1 MRFVSS
7 ETVVELIVASQFTHI
22 SHYTFPAWTNSGD
35 ANSAPF
41 FKGVFVG
48 VADHTNA
55 AFLLLKADFIAGF
68 DSQGSANLHRNSDL
82 PLAGDL
88 GAETLYR
95 YGFCDSGHDGQLLT
109 SLTILLT
116 YPTSKRH
123 GKPGTL
129 NAGDGRAARSSRRS
143 RWRRS
148 GPARSGCKSA

>member
-109 SLTILLT
+109 FSSILLT
-116 YPTSKRH
+116 ISGIH
-123 GKPGTL
+123 AEQSSLTL
-129 NAGDGRAARSSRRS
+129 HGRALSDSPKRSANSDI
-143 RWRRS
+143 
-148 GPARSGCKSA
+148 